1 MEIKRSGSTLAVIL
15 GSGGWTAAGFRA
27 YLSLQEDEEAAL
39 KALLTSIEN
48 GGDSDSGNESANHPS
63 SSGPKRGR
71 LTDQ

>member
-48 GGDSDSGNESANHPS
+48 GGIPIAVMKALTIPHPQV
-63 SSGPKRGR
+63 PKGVV
-71 LTDQ
+71 